1 MTKSC
6 YETLKQKTPNGFP
19 VKKDDYIEP
28 KTRQADY
35 IHNTSNDI
43 KVSQQRKQVN
53 NTYYYNTAQRLRA
66 KNLSYERNLPS
77 QKNSQPCC
85 SDEKKNCHP
94 CCPGDTCC
102 YRPINKQQY
111 GTKCKCDGTVPVG
124 SSSGART
131 FALSQISNTVKKD
144 IKIIDN
150 SNKLWYQKSCP
161 TQKRCYFR

>member
-19 VKKDDYIEP
+19 VEKYDYVEP

-43 KVSQQRKQVN
+43 KVRQQRKQVN

-85 SDEKKNCHP
+85 
-94 CCPGDTCC
+94 CPDDNTCC
-102 YRPINKQQY
+102 YTPINKQQY

-131 FALSQISNTVKKD
+131 FALAKISNTVKKD

-150 SNKLWYQKSCP
+150 SKKLWYQKLSP
-161 TQKRCYFR
+161 TQKRC